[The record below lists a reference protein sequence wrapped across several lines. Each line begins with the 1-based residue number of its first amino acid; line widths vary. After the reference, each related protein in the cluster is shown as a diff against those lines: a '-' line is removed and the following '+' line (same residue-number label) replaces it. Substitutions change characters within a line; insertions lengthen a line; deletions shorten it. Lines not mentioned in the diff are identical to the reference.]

1 MRIDQ
6 TTTGRH
12 WDSVLNL
19 NTGQPT
25 LTLNFRV
32 RLIQITPAST
42 SQGGLNISH
51 GVLTDEGE
59 RFTLQPWELGEWEDY
74 QRQLPRVVEQAWN
87 DRLWLYPNMPWYQSH
102 PAAALETKQFGC
114 RLSLTLTDNNPH
126 VTFRCIK
133 VDAGHRGNGFRSWA
147 SDHERRGVLTQN
159 DLRPERFR
167 YDSGDGVVQGRPTN
181 LTPYQS
187 RQTTI
192 AHEFGHIL
200 RLGHV
205 HEGQVGC
212 IADTN
217 AVVCYGVIHQER
229 DDIMGTGDQ
238 VLPRHARP
246 WTRTLMLHLHAQTVS
261 DRRLRWTPLL
271 SPVAYVIYSVTGSA
285 PAWSRLPT
293 QIQ

>member
-12 WDSVLNL
+12 WDSALNV
-19 NTGQPT
+19 NTDE

-42 SQGGLNISH
+42 SQGGLHIHN
-51 GVLTDEGE
+51 GVLNDGGE
-59 RFTLQPWELGEWEDY
+59 RFTLLPWELGEWGNY
-74 QRQLPRVVEQAWN
+74 QRQFTRVVEQAWN

-102 PAAALETKQFGC
+102 PAASVETKRFGC
-114 RLSLTLTDNNPH
+114 RLSLTLTDDNPH

-133 VDAGHRGNGFRSWA
+133 VGTGHRGNGFRSWA
-147 SDHERRGVLTQN
+147 SDQQRRGVLTHN
-159 DLRPERFR
+159 DLRPEQFA
-167 YDSGDGVVQGRPTN
+167 YDSGDAVVRGRPTN

-187 RQTTI
+187 RQTTV

-205 HEGQVGC
+205 REGLVGC
-212 IADTN
+212 VADTN
-217 AVVCYGVIHQER
+217 AVVCYGRIHQER

-246 WTRTLMLHLHAQTVS
+246 WTRTLGLHLHPQTAR

-271 SPVAYVIYSVTGSA
+271 SPVAFVIYSVDGQ
-285 PAWSRLPT
+285 PPRPGGRIPT
-293 QIQ
+293 PIL